1 MIASGEINT
10 KDKVLFFTNRGKYG
24 YIPVHLIE
32 EAKWKDLG
40 VHISNYIRL
49 DDNERIVAAYGV
61 HKFTPTIQIVM
72 VSKMGMIKRTPL
84 SQFEVSRANKTMVCM
99 KLGELDE
106 LIEVCLS
113 ASEKDDVYLASF
125 DGLGLQYNVEQVPES
140 GLKTK
145 GVKAMNLAARDHMA
159 SMLVNEDVQQIVV
172 VLQEGMMKRMH
183 AYEIVSA
190 NRPAKGN
197 RMYKLVRSHPKKVDR
212 LLNANRNYTFVSEDK
227 VELKPTDLSL
237 MAATATY
244 STPFGKIEHCEWVND
259 LVMISEGKWKPKKE
273 EFKQGG
279 LFDNA

>member
-1 MIASGEINT
+1 
-10 KDKVLFFTNRGKYG
+10 
-24 YIPVHLIE
+24 
-32 EAKWKDLG
+32 
-40 VHISNYIRL
+40 
-49 DDNERIVAAYGV
+49 
-61 HKFTPTIQIVM
+61 
-72 VSKMGMIKRTPL
+72 
-84 SQFEVSRANKTMVCM
+84 
-99 KLGELDE
+99 
-106 LIEVCLS
+106 
-113 ASEKDDVYLASF
+113 
-125 DGLGLQYNVEQVPES
+125 
-140 GLKTK
+140 
-145 GVKAMNLAARDHMA
+145 MNLAARDHMA